1 LLIAAGGGGFFDDDL
16 LGLLRSLWP
25 NDARVVIFRPHA
37 PHLGRAVYLSGRVM
51 QLVSWMTSLLRAHG
65 FRLKEF
71 IAVIASGAILGWLIW
86 LATVRIFPQPLALP
100 ELYSVF
106 AAPLF
111 PAIFFLD
118 MVVFAIITTPP
129 TGDEDREWWS
139 CAAA

>member
-1 LLIAAGGGGFFDDDL
+1 
-16 LGLLRSLWP
+16 
-25 NDARVVIFRPHA
+25 
-37 PHLGRAVYLSGRVM
+37 M

-111 PAIFFLD
+111 PSIFFLD
-118 MVVFAIITTPP
+118 MVVFAIITTPW

-139 CAAA
+139 RAAAWILSASMTWIGLSLLTLFGPLLLDRMIILGM